1 MLSVDV
7 ELSAGRQMI
16 NQIGDRLDG
25 HAGGVHNLLGDILE
39 EYEKDLFASNGR
51 SQWAALDRATVK
63 AKGNG
68 RVLVD
73 TGGLMRLMTHPER
86 TSDGARVSAG
96 WPYGNL
102 KKGARG
108 MPKRDPAPLPSRR
121 TIDQWAERVLGFLID
136 GTAR

>member
-7 ELSAGRQMI
+7 ELSAGRRLI
-16 NQIGDRLDG
+16 HQIEARLDG
-25 HAGGVHNLLGDILE
+25 HADGVRNLLGDILE

-51 SQWAALDRATVK
+51 GQWASLDRATVK
-63 AKGNG
+63 AKGGG
-68 RVLVD
+68 RTLVD
-73 TGGLMRLMTHPER
+73 TGGLMRLMTHSER
-86 TSDGARVSAG
+86 TSDGARVAAG

-121 TIDQWAERVLGFLID
+121 TIDQWAERVLGFLVD